1 MTPADTLPLTLVLL
15 GVVVAL
21 TPLLTRALGRRA
33 GWPLAVAYLGAA
45 ALLVPVARAVLG
57 GEAPSWSREWMP
69 SLGVSLALRAD
80 GLGIVFAAIALL
92 VGAVVFAYSTAY
104 LGEGRQTSFY
114 WLMTTFT
121 LAMVGL
127 VLADDLVVLFI
138 CWELT
143 SLASFLLIARSG
155 TSGEGAS
162 MRTLLITGVG
172 GLFLLAAVAAIVGRL
187 GTTSL
192 TEVLGSPV
200 WADDPAFAT
209 VVAVLVA
216 LAAFTKSAQVPFHVW
231 LPDAMAA
238 ITPVSAYLHA
248 AAVVKAGI
256 FLMLRFSPALRDV
269 PAWQVLLVVGGLAT
283 AVVGGFAAARQRDLK
298 KLMACSTVSQLGF
311 ITAAIGIG
319 TTFALAAAV
328 LHTIAHALFKSGLFM
343 MIGVIDSASGT
354 RDLRRVPRLVG
365 AMPGS
370 FVVLVL
376 GCASMAGIPP
386 MLGFISKEQIFAALR
401 EAPAGEGVGLLAL
414 AVAAGAA
421 VLTVVYCGR
430 VVLGGMVDGDT
441 TKQPRPVSRVMIG
454 SAALPIVVG
463 LPLALG
469 VGVLDGPVGAATHA
483 ATHDAAAHD
492 THLAL
497 WHGVTLEL
505 LVTFAVLGLGGLL
518 VAQRRALAPFAD
530 GRRLTPDGA
539 SVMGAMTRVTTAAG
553 ERLVALTRVDH
564 PSRHAAIILVVLSA
578 VVLGGVVVVR
588 DEIAAAPLQPG
599 LSRPVDAVILVLVTL
614 ATIGVAVTRSRLA
627 ATLCLSGVGILAT
640 AQIMALGAPDVG
652 LTQLLV
658 ECLTIIVIMLVL
670 QKLPTTFGS
679 PRRDGDGRL
688 VGRVVISLVS
698 GLAVAVGT
706 WALTSRRPR
715 SEVGTYYL
723 EQGPE
728 ITAGSNIVNTILVE
742 FRALDTLG
750 ELAVLGMAGVAVVAL
765 LSSIRHDYI
774 DPPPARN
781 RWYEPPPEVPLTG
794 EGTTAHRAIHEA
806 WPNTVALQLMV
817 RVATPVLA
825 IISAYLFWRGHN
837 APGGGFIAALAASA
851 IVALLYLSTSRDRQI
866 GPPRLPLYLVGGGV
880 VIAVGSGLWGL
891 AAKGAFLEPLHGE
904 ALGQHWTS
912 SMVFDL
918 GVYLAVLGLVLVTVN
933 LLGTSEGDAPG
944 PGEEWTRERADEAV
958 EGELHGPLDTV
969 RGESPD
975 PAGEGRRVGVRTHH
989 VAEGVPPREVGR

>member
-1 MTPADTLPLTLVLL
+1 MTPADTLPLTLALL
-15 GVVVAL
+15 GAVVAL
-21 TPLLTRALGRRA
+21 TPFLTRALGRRA
-33 GWPLAVAYLGAA
+33 GWPLAAAYVGVA
-45 ALLVPVARAVLG
+45 ALLLPVAGAVLDG
-57 GEAPSWSREWMP
+57 DAPSWSQGWMP

-92 VGAVVFAYSTAY
+92 IGAVVFAYSTAY

-172 GLFLLAAVAAIVGRL
+172 GLFLLAAVAAIVVRL

-256 FLMLRFSPALRDV
+256 FLMLRMSPALRDV

-283 AVVGGFAAARQRDLK
+283 AVVGGFAAWRQRDLK

-386 MLGFISKEQIFAALR
+386 MLGFISKEQIFTALR

-430 VVLGGMVDGDT
+430 VVLGGMVDGDP
-441 TKQPRPVSRVMIG
+441 TKEPRPVSRVMIG

-469 VGVLDGPVGAATHA
+469 VGVLDAPVAAAAAA
-483 ATHDAAAHD
+483 ATHDEAAHD
-492 THLAL
+492 TNLAL

-505 LVTFAVLGLGGLL
+505 LVTLGVLALGGLL
-518 VAQRRALAPFAD
+518 VAKRKALAPFAD

-539 SVMGAMTRVTTAAG
+539 TVMGRLARAGVIAG
-553 ERLVALTRVDH
+553 ERVVGLTRVDH
-564 PSRHAAIILVVLSA
+564 PGRHAAIILGTFA
-578 VVLGGVVVVR
+578 VVLLSGVTVVR
-588 DEIAAAPLQPG
+588 DDVAANALQPG
-599 LSRPVDAVILVLVTL
+599 LHRPVDGVILVLVAL
-614 ATIGVAVTRSRLA
+614 ATLGVAITRSRIA

-658 ECLTIIVIMLVL
+658 ECLTVIVIMLVL
-670 QKLPTTFGS
+670 QKLPRAFGS
-679 PRRDGDGRL
+679 VRRDGDRVLAGRAL
-688 VGRVVISLVS
+688 LSVVT

-723 EQGPE
+723 EEGPS
-728 ITAGSNIVNTILVE
+728 ITGGANIVNTILVE

-750 ELAVLGMAGVAVVAL
+750 ELAVLGMAGVALVAL
-765 LSSIRHDYI
+765 LSSVRHDFI
-774 DPPPARN
+774 DPPPERN
-781 RWYEPPPEVPLTG
+781 RWHEAPPEVPLAG

-817 RVATPVLA
+817 RVAGPVLGLV
-825 IISAYLFWRGHN
+825 SVYLFWRGHN

-866 GPPRLPLYLVGGGV
+866 GPPRLPLFLIGGGV
-880 VIAVGSGLWGL
+880 VVAVGSGIWGL
-891 AAKGAFLEPLHGE
+891 MAAGAFLEPLHGE

-912 SMVFDL
+912 SIVFDV

-933 LLGTSEGDAPG
+933 LLGTSEGSTPS
-944 PGEEWTRERADEAV
+944 PGEEWTRERTDEAV
-958 EGELHGPLDTV
+958 EGELAGPMDTV
-969 RGESPD
+969 RGETAD
-975 PAGEGRRVGVRTHH
+975 DADRRRVGLGTHH